1 MSRPV
6 TLPASVTMR
15 AAPAIPAGEAY
26 RACGF
31 GRQWALALRVRHGFP
46 ASDADR
52 MIPTAALASWL
63 VARGVAVS
71 WL

>member
-1 MSRPV
+1 MSRPL
-6 TLPASVTMR
+6 TLPAGVTIR

-31 GRQWALALRVRHGFP
+31 GRQWVHALRVRHGFP

-52 MIPTAALASWL
+52 MIPTAELASWL
-63 VARGVAVS
+63 VAHGVTVTWA
-71 WL
+71 